1 MSYQNGAAHPGDK
14 PITNSDN
21 SPHSQTLDHVTS
33 YPLVS
38 DLLDFY
44 SHNSLGAKSIEAF
57 NSLYASIVTPL
68 LPYLKTPISIASPYL
83 HRADELGDNA
93 LNSVDSHFP
102 AVKSTDYNKLRSQTH
117 DVAAYPFKIAQ
128 DGRDYIV
135 RVYQDERK
143 KVGGEGV
150 VALGKTV
157 ISAELHVLGD
167 AVEVGRSLFGE
178 AKQEAK
184 KMNGK
189 AQ

>member
-1 MSYQNGAAHPGDK
+1 MEEQPFYDTKEVQPAYNEDTTMSYQNGAAHPGDK

-21 SPHSQTLDHVTS
+21 SPHSQTLD
-33 YPLVS
+33 
-38 DLLDFY
+38 
-44 SHNSLGAKSIEAF
+44 
-57 NSLYASIVTPL
+57 SIVTPL

-117 DVAAYPFKIAQ
+117 DVAAYPLKIAQ

-189 AQ
+189 VQ